1 MLLPPSALNVLAI
14 QTVPNPMIFCIQN
27 MFLNK
32 QTYVGVLEFV
42 AEEGI
47 CILPT
52 QIFQNLGLELYQ
64 VVNVALTPDI
74 PKGKFIQIQPHET
87 AFIELPDPRAVLE
100 YHLRNYICF
109 TEGDTI
115 SIEFNKKTYLMDILV
130 FFKLLI
136 FSKNY

>member
-1 MLLPPSALNVLAI
+1 
-14 QTVPNPMIFCIQN
+14 

-42 AEEGI
+42 AEEGL
-47 CILPT
+47 CILPN
-52 QIFQNLGLELYQ
+52 QIFQNLNLEPYQ
-64 VVNVALTPDI
+64 IINIALTPDI

-100 YHLRNYICF
+100 YHLRYYTCF

-115 SIEFNKKTYLMDILV
+115 SIEFNKKVYKLDILV
-130 FFKLLI
+130 GDGVI
-136 FSKNY
+136 

>member
-1 MLLPPSALNVLAI
+1 MLPPSALNQLAI
-14 QTVPNPMIFCIQN
+14 QQVPNPMIFCIQN

-42 AEEGI
+42 AQEGI
-47 CILPT
+47 VIMPT
-52 QIFQNLGLELYQ
+52 QIFQNLNLE
-64 VVNVALTPDI
+64 VNQTVSVALTPDI

-100 YHLRNYICF
+100 YHLRNYTCF

-115 SIEFNKKTYLMDILV
+115 SIEFNKKTYKLDILV
-130 FFKLLI
+130 
-136 FSKNY
+136 